1 MPTDRIPGRRRWFGA
16 ALAVVFFLAGC
27 GPETPPA
34 ESPLTMT
41 GTWTGPLPIGTTD
54 RPFTFRLHERDD
66 GRLMG
71 YVLGGTTFRTVV
83 DGRRSGR
90 EVTLTVELAD
100 PGLTRTFTVAGTL
113 TAGGNRLDAT
123 ADEGG
128 GGEPVTWTRH
138 RGPGPLTEHHLLFA
152 APAAAPG
159 GEPRHITE
167 LSVVR
172 DGRGDL
178 LSGGFVGRA
187 DCGLFACGGGVTAFD
202 TTGPRLT
209 IDFEAAGGGCV
220 TTGDLTASHDPG
232 DGLYHGS
239 YRLTDCTGGSRSG
252 ALLGARIGR
261 TEAGHVGSM
270 LDSLGRLADDIEAGI
285 AFSAPYTPFSPAYE
299 HDGLDLAGKLAEL
312 NAEVAA
318 RADREVTF
326 HRFRRA
332 VTATGPRVFPDFVEP
347 PRIDFDDRRSGVPP
361 GGAREVYRDAATNSG
376 DDDLRWFAEEGGEWV
391 LIGNGV
397 KIDWPFRDYDYTDD
411 HLVIHTPGGDV
422 YMSVGPWG
430 AHVGPH
436 TGHLEGNAKADW
448 IGQYAWRRDQLT
460 ELENTSGGAEGVC
473 EKGDLCGIRESE
485 LLDRAVTFAAPDD
498 DFRITEV
505 RLNRT
510 HSPNPYYNT
519 DEQWRVEGRLGSF
532 QFSFDHI
539 RKVAP
544 DLRDAMVAAGY
555 PDPWEVEDPDRGNLL
570 PAGETIRLAEDDG
583 VALPQIAGQPVPGY
597 PGWYTGQWGI
607 PDSPFQQ
614 MEIFTYDRAADRAES
629 FYTWLPPA
637 TQDRLQAIL
646 NTAASA
652 PVTFRYEQPWT
663 SDWLWRSEMRLSN
676 QRWSDRGAYDSIH
689 AALGGWWESTGDPGC
704 DPEANVHC
712 DRLFSIWPISSGVA
726 LYDPGLY
733 EYREVAYLVAIREV
747 DAGGGRDVRYGEVV
761 APLLPETPADA
772 ADTIVLRWR
781 EGQGFPDTG
790 RYQAIAYR
798 ADPDARKLRIAWGPF
813 APTAADAAALAPPVP
828 TDAAICDGVTLTC
841 HDHVRNPNL

>member
-71 YVLGGTTFRTVV
+71 YVLGGTAFRTIV
-83 DGRRSGR
+83 DGRRTDR
-90 EVTLTVELAD
+90 DVTLTVELAD

-187 DCGLFACGGGVTAFD
+187 DCGLFACGGGVNAFD
-202 TTGPRLT
+202 TTGPRLA
-209 IDFEAAGGGCV
+209 IGFEAAGGGCV

-239 YRLTDCTGGSRSG
+239 YRLTDCTGSNRSG

-261 TEAGHVGSM
+261 TEAAHVGSM
-270 LDSLGRLADDIEAGI
+270 LGSLGRLADDLEAGV
-285 AFSAPYTPFSPAYE
+285 AFSAPYAPFSPDYV
-299 HDGLDLAGKLAEL
+299 HNGLDLGGKLAEL

-318 RADREVTF
+318 RGDREVTF

-332 VTATGPRVFPDFVEP
+332 VTATGPRTFPDFVEP
-347 PRIDFDDRRSGVPP
+347 PHIDFDDRRSGVPA
-361 GGAREVYRDAATNSG
+361 GGTREVYRDTATDAG
-376 DDDLRWFAEEGGEWV
+376 DDGLRYFAAEGGEWV
-391 LIGNGV
+391 LIGNGI
-397 KIDWPFRDYDYTDD
+397 KLGFPFRDYDYADD

-422 YMSVGPWG
+422 YMSLGPWG

-448 IGQYAWRRDQLT
+448 FGQYAWTLDQLT
-460 ELENTSGGAEGVC
+460 ELENDSGGIPGVC
-473 EKGDLCGIRESE
+473 EDGDLCGIRESE
-485 LLDRAVTFAAPDD
+485 LLDRAVTYAAPDD
-498 DFRITEV
+498 DFEITGVTLERV
-505 RLNRT
+505 DPSGN
-510 HSPNPYYNT
+510 YYPHG
-519 DEQWRVEGRLGSF
+519 EHWRVEGRLANF
-532 QFSFDHI
+532 RFSFLHLRGIAAD
-539 RKVAP
+539 V
-544 DLRDAMVAAGY
+544 RDAMVAAGY
-555 PDPWEVEDPDRGNLL
+555 TDPDGVHSASGNLITGD
-570 PAGETIRLAEDDG
+570 PVVLAEDDG
-583 VALPQIAGQPVPGY
+583 IAHPQIAADAAAGH
-597 PGWYTGQWGI
+597 PGWYTGKWGT
-607 PDSPFQQ
+607 PETPFQQ
-614 MEIFTYDRAADRAES
+614 MEIFTSNRATDREES
-629 FYTWLPPA
+629 FYTWLPGP
-637 TQDRLQAIL
+637 TQDRLQAML
-646 NTAASA
+646 NTAASS
-652 PVTFRYEQPWT
+652 PLTFRYDQNFL

-676 QRWSDRGAYDSIH
+676 QSWTERDRYDSIH
-689 AALGGWWESTGDPGC
+689 AALGGWWESTGDPDC
-704 DPEANVHC
+704 DPEASIRC
-712 DRLFSIWPISSGVA
+712 DRLFSIWPVSRDVEP
-726 LYDPGLY
+726 YRPELY
-733 EYREVAYLVAIREV
+733 EHEERTGYLVALREV
-747 DAGGGRDVRYGEVV
+747 AGGGRDVRYGEVV
-761 APLLPETPADA
+761 DPLLPEEPADA
-772 ADTIVLRWR
+772 ADTIVIRWR
-781 EGQGFPDTG
+781 QGAGFDSDG

-813 APTAADAAALAPPVP
+813 APTAADALAPPVP

-841 HDHVRNPNL
+841 HDHVRNPGL